1 MNQVIRNYPHT
12 ASLNVLPAGFAGNEK
27 PVIKAYYQRVLV
39 ISAVLIFFTNLSI
52 YLVLAEVAFIPAFYW
67 VIAFSVAAAPLYF
80 SRHFFRIASQSLM
93 VRWCYGFLMLT
104 GVWMLF
110 QPSQSSEV
118 VWQEFFIRLSSVFFM
133 LLMLSV
139 FSTEDAQ
146 HWARRSILFVV
157 LLIIALNVYELFNP
171 LTFSLVLGR
180 SAAFYRNPNQCGMAL
195 IFGMIFSMGVLPQ
208 RYRIAYAILVA
219 LGVGLTLSRAAMLGW
234 SVSTIAFLI
243 TGEIRLKR
251 SWLIGLAATSIFVFA
266 LIPWWDDLLYQ
277 LNSAGVLN
285 ANVVNRLQW
294 FSNPNFSDSSAS
306 DRWQVLEVA
315 WQKLA
320 DSPIVGQGVGASQNL
335 LLVEKDVEI
344 SSHNQYLN
352 LMVDQGIAGILILP
366 LMIIAL
372 TWRARGEARRVSR
385 IFAAYIFTLGFFTH
399 NVFELRFIIMS
410 FSLMAAMVATGISD
424 QSNRQNV
431 ET

>member
-1 MNQVIRNYPHT
+1 
-12 ASLNVLPAGFAGNEK
+12 
-27 PVIKAYYQRVLV
+27 
-39 ISAVLIFFTNLSI
+39 
-52 YLVLAEVAFIPAFYW
+52 
-67 VIAFSVAAAPLYF
+67 
-80 SRHFFRIASQSLM
+80 
-93 VRWCYGFLMLT
+93 
-104 GVWMLF
+104 
-110 QPSQSSEV
+110 
-118 VWQEFFIRLSSVFFM
+118 
-133 LLMLSV
+133 
-139 FSTEDAQ
+139 
-146 HWARRSILFVV
+146 
-157 LLIIALNVYELFNP
+157 
-171 LTFSLVLGR
+171 
-180 SAAFYRNPNQCGMAL
+180 
-195 IFGMIFSMGVLPQ
+195 
-208 RYRIAYAILVA
+208 
-219 LGVGLTLSRAAMLGW
+219 MLGW

-251 SWLIGLAATSIFVFA
+251 SWLIGLAATSVFVFA

-294 FSNPNFSDSSAS
+294 FSNPNFADSSAS

-320 DSPIVGQGVGASQNL
+320 DNPIVGQGVGASQNL

-352 LMVDQGIAGILILP
+352 LMVDHGIAGILILP

-372 TWRARGEARRVSR
+372 TWRARGEPRRVSR

-399 NVFELRFIIMS
+399 NVFELRFIVMS
-410 FSLMAAMVATGISD
+410 FSLMAAMVATGISE

>member
-1 MNQVIRNYPHT
+1 MNQTINNYPHT

-27 PVIKAYYQRVLV
+27 PMIKAYYQRVLV

-52 YLVLAEVAFIPAFYW
+52 YLILAEVAFIPAFYW

-93 VRWCYGFLMLT
+93 VRWCYGFLLLT

-146 HWARRSILFVV
+146 RWARRSILFAV

-195 IFGMIFSMGVLPQ
+195 IFGMIFSMGMLPQ
-208 RYRIAYAILVA
+208 RYRVAYAILVA
-219 LGVGLTLSRAAMLGW
+219 LGVL
-234 SVSTIAFLI
+234 
-243 TGEIRLKR
+243 
-251 SWLIGLAATSIFVFA
+251 
-266 LIPWWDDLLYQ
+266 
-277 LNSAGVLN
+277 
-285 ANVVNRLQW
+285 
-294 FSNPNFSDSSAS
+294 
-306 DRWQVLEVA
+306 
-315 WQKLA
+315 
-320 DSPIVGQGVGASQNL
+320 
-335 LLVEKDVEI
+335 
-344 SSHNQYLN
+344 
-352 LMVDQGIAGILILP
+352 
-366 LMIIAL
+366 
-372 TWRARGEARRVSR
+372 
-385 IFAAYIFTLGFFTH
+385 
-399 NVFELRFIIMS
+399 
-410 FSLMAAMVATGISD
+410 
-424 QSNRQNV
+424 
-431 ET
+431 